1 MKSFQ
6 ADFQTIL
13 IKMEYPLAWITLNR
27 PNKLN
32 VIDPAML
39 NELVKALDGLEGDE
53 QVRIIILT
61 GAGRAFCAGADIAQL
76 ADASP
81 MYALNLARD
90 TQRVANRIE
99 MCTKPVLVA
108 INGHALGGG
117 LEIAM
122 GGDIRIATSTAKLGL
137 PEINL
142 GIMPGGGGT
151 QRLPRLV
158 GISRAKDMILS
169 GRLISAEEALGAGLL
184 NYVVPNDMLESKTRE
199 VGLGLSKK
207 APAALMAAKQAING
221 GLDETIIAG
230 EALESALFSIL
241 FSTKEGKDAIRSFLN
256 RSRNVHKATPPSN
269 EERLNKNLIKKKGG
283 IDI

>member
-6 ADFQTIL
+6 ADSQTIL

-32 VIDPAML
+32 VIDPVML
-39 NELVKALDGLEGDE
+39 KELGRALDGLEEDE

-81 MYALNLARD
+81 MYAMNLARD

-99 MCTKPVLVA
+99 TSTKPVLVA

-122 GGDIRIATSTAKLGL
+122 GGDIRIAASTAKLGL

-169 GRLISAEEALGAGLL
+169 GKLISAEEALGAGLV
-184 NYVVPNDMLESKTRE
+184 NYVVPNDMLERKTRE
-199 VGLGLSKK
+199 VGLELSKK

-241 FSTKEGKDAIRSFLN
+241 FSTKDSKDAIRSFLN
-256 RSRNVHKATPPSN
+256 GSRNVRKATPPSN
-269 EERLNKNLIKKKGG
+269 EERLNKNLTKKKGG

>member
-39 NELVKALDGLEGDE
+39 KELGRALDGLEEDE

-184 NYVVPNDMLESKTRE
+184 NYVVPNDMLERKTRE

-221 GLDETIIAG
+221 GLDETIVAG

-256 RSRNVHKATPPSN
+256 GSRNAHKAPPQSN
-269 EERLNKNLIKKKGG
+269 EERLNKNLTKKKGG

>member
-1 MKSFQ
+1 
-6 ADFQTIL
+6 
-13 IKMEYPLAWITLNR
+13 
-27 PNKLN
+27 
-32 VIDPAML
+32 
-39 NELVKALDGLEGDE
+39 
-53 QVRIIILT
+53 
-61 GAGRAFCAGADIAQL
+61 
-76 ADASP
+76 
-81 MYALNLARD
+81 

-99 MCTKPVLVA
+99 MCTKPILVA

-256 RSRNVHKATPPSN
+256 GSRNAHKATPQSN
-269 EERLNKNLIKKKGG
+269 EERLNKNLTKKERRY
-283 IDI
+283 

>member
-184 NYVVPNDMLESKTRE
+184 NYVVPNDMLERKTRE

-221 GLDETIIAG
+221 GLDETIVAG

-256 RSRNVHKATPPSN
+256 GSRNAHKATPQSN
-269 EERLNKNLIKKKGG
+269 EERLNKNLTKKERRY
-283 IDI
+283 

>member
-32 VIDPAML
+32 VIDQAML

-184 NYVVPNDMLESKTRE
+184 NYVVPNDMLERKTRE

-221 GLDETIIAG
+221 GLDETIVAG

-256 RSRNVHKATPPSN
+256 GSRNAHKATPQSN
-269 EERLNKNLIKKKGG
+269 EERLNKNLTKKERRY
-283 IDI
+283 

>member
-32 VIDPAML
+32 VIDQAML

-184 NYVVPNDMLESKTRE
+184 NYVVPNDMLERKTRE

-256 RSRNVHKATPPSN
+256 GSRNAHKATPQSN
-269 EERLNKNLIKKKGG
+269 EERLNKNLTKKERRY
-283 IDI
+283 